1 MALCSS
7 IRFYLHFVQCLKF
20 SGVSVFIID
29 LKYTCISIT
38 RIYLEISEQVST
50 SGFFY
55 RDRRLVGIR
64 DGWTV
69 CLHFLLVILNTCTQ
83 LLPSHSIMF
92 QDKSLRHTVPPIDVL
107 WIKGREGGD
116 YYYSFGGCHRYE
128 AYRKLNMKTIPCKII
143 QATIEHLRVYL
154 GSSLPDLK

>member
-1 MALCSS
+1 MFTKSIVIFVLIFMWLCVQVFDF
-7 IRFYLHFVQCLKF
+7 IYIFVQFLKF

-83 LLPSHSIMF
+83 
-92 QDKSLRHTVPPIDVL
+92 
-107 WIKGREGGD
+107 
-116 YYYSFGGCHRYE
+116 
-128 AYRKLNMKTIPCKII
+128 
-143 QATIEHLRVYL
+143 
-154 GSSLPDLK
+154 